1 MDDRPRN
8 PDQIMGNPAS
18 FDLNR
23 RIEQWRANLATSP
36 SFHGENLD
44 ELESHLRDSVAT
56 MQSRGLS
63 ADEAFLIATRRIG
76 TSSALESEFA
86 KVNGKALWFDRCLW
100 ILIAVQLWKLISYVS
115 AFTTAGAAVTA
126 MAINGLLPGLGVQR
140 ISDGSI
146 QVGVSLLASPLALAI
161 LVALGWRFWAGPRE
175 RLRAVSRILLQR
187 PSTLALALFSA
198 CLVLSA
204 GASWALVH
212 WLFPILYHQNVPS
225 RNFAYLFVQLPQ
237 CVILGALTFFVA
249 RRRLRLSRA

>member
-1 MDDRPRN
+1 ME
-8 PDQIMGNPAS
+8 NPAL

-36 SFHGENLD
+36 SFRSENLK

-56 MQSRGLS
+56 LQSRGLS

-76 TSSALESEFA
+76 TSRALESEFT
-86 KVNGKALWFDRCLW
+86 KVNGQALWFDRCLW
-100 ILIAVQLWKLISYVS
+100 ILIAVQLWKMISYVS
-115 AFTTAGAAVTA
+115 AFATVGVAVAA
-126 MAINGLLPGLGVQR
+126 MGINELLPGLGVQR
-140 ISDGSI
+140 ISDGPI
-146 QVGVSLLASPLALAI
+146 QVGASLLASPLALAI
-161 LVALGWRFWAGPRE
+161 LVAWGWRFWSGPRE
-175 RLRAVSRILLQR
+175 RLHAASRALLQR

-212 WLFPILYHQNVPS
+212 WLFPVLHHQNVPS
-225 RNFAYLFVQLPQ
+225 RDFAYLFVQLPQ
-237 CVILGALTFFVA
+237 CVILGALTLFVA